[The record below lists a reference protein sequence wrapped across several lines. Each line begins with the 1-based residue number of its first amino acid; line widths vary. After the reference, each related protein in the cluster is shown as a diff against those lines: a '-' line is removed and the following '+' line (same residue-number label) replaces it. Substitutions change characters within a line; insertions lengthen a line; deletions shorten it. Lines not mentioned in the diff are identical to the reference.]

1 MGNIRRGGIE
11 RLRRALLGWYDV
23 HRRDLPWR
31 GNSNPYHIW
40 LSEIM
45 LQQTRV
51 AAVLE
56 HYRIFFERFPTVA
69 ALAAAS
75 QEKVLAAWSGLGYYR
90 RARALHRAAREITTA
105 GGEGFPK
112 TPTGL
117 RRLSGIGR
125 YTSAAI
131 ASIAFGVAVAAVD
144 GNVKRVL
151 SRLFARS
158 GGRELTPVGAPGQ
171 ASQKV
176 GHEAPSKTQASAVAL
191 NGLGDPW
198 VLADILLH
206 RSRPGDWNQA
216 MMELGATL
224 CLPRRPLCSTCPLKQ
239 WCEWH
244 PGEGNSKQRVATTA
258 PPRRKRMTSYGLALR
273 NGSAYLVRRPLEAAI
288 MAGMWE
294 LPELAPSRSPAPG
307 RKSAFK
313 LRHAITTTDYEVTVV
328 TLSHNSPGLEG
339 GRWVSRKRISEL
351 PLTGLARKILRR
363 AGVI

>member
-1 MGNIRRGGIE
+1 MDNIRRGEIE

-23 HRRDLPWR
+23 HRRNLPWR
-31 GNSNPYHIW
+31 GSSNPYHIW

-56 HYRIFFERFPTVA
+56 HYRIFLERFPTVA
-69 ALAAAS
+69 ALAAAP

-90 RARALHRAAREITTA
+90 RARALHRAARAMTA
-105 GGEGFPK
+105 VGGEGFPK
-112 TPTGL
+112 TLAGL
-117 RRLSGIGR
+117 RRLPGIGR
-125 YTSAAI
+125 YTSAAM

-158 GGRELTPVGAPGQ
+158 GGRELIPPGAPGQ
-171 ASQKV
+171 AGRKV
-176 GHEAPSKTQASAVAL
+176 GRAAPAKAQASAVAL

-198 VLADILLH
+198 VLADILLQ

-216 MMELGATL
+216 MMELGATV

-239 WCEWH
+239 WCQWH
-244 PGEGNSKQRVATTA
+244 PGEGNGKHRVATTA
-258 PPRRKRMTSYGLALR
+258 PRRRKRLTSYGLALR
-273 NGSAYLVRRPLEAAI
+273 NGSAYLVRRPPEAAV
-288 MAGMWE
+288 MPGMWE

-307 RKSAFK
+307 RKTAFK
-313 LRHAITTTDYEVTVV
+313 LRHAITTTDYQVTVV
-328 TLSHNSPGLEG
+328 ALSHNSPELEG
-339 GRWVSRKRISEL
+339 GRWVPRKRISEL
-351 PLTGLARKILRR
+351 PLTGLARKTLRR